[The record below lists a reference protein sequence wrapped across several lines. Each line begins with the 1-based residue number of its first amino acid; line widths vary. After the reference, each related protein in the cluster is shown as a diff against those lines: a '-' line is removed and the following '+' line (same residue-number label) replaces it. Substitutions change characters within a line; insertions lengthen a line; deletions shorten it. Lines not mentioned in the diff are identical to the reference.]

1 MAFKDERRSLLS
13 SGARVQVPWIK
24 VTIGNYT
31 FGVYSR
37 VGVEKKN
44 DNDFYQSTYHVQYPN
59 FVQSLDI
66 TKINGQVNQYTLALS
81 YPVTQT
87 DDPNFF
93 EKVFSSVSKTRKI
106 VFSYGDMNM
115 PTYIYR
121 EEEALITK
129 IQTQFDLRSGVINYT
144 VSAVSSAALNAGSS
158 WTFQGGNFRP
168 SERIKEIFNNAKYGL
183 QKLFTGMN
191 KSNIDYL
198 IPSDDKQVSIEP
210 KRNISAL
217 DYITYLVSCMIPSSF
232 TTPQLAAT
240 DIYVLT
246 MHDDTTFDDE
256 YRDTLVE
263 HGAYF
268 KIERVSYKTNKSDA
282 MQIDI
287 GFGNTGTIVTSFS
300 VSDDENYSLL
310 YDYNDTLEV
319 SPYVKRLDNNGNWID
334 VWSPGISSS
343 NNYFT
348 TRPSDITWWTKVTKY
363 PIKASITV
371 QGLLRPAILMSYV
384 RLNVIFPGGHKHISS
399 GLYLVTQQK
408 DRIDSNGYRTTLSL
422 TKISGDSSP
431 VFD

>member
-106 VFSYGDMNM
+106 VFSYGDMSM

-121 EEEALITK
+121 EEEAIITK

-144 VSAVSSAALNAGSS
+144 VNAVSSAALNAGSN

-168 SERIKEIFNNAKYGL
+168 SERIKEIFNNSKYGL

-217 DYITYLVSCMIPSSF
+217 DYITYLVSCMIPGSF

-263 HGAYF
+263 HGSYF

-287 GFGNTGTIVTSFS
+287 GFGNTGTIVTAFS

-384 RLNVIFPGGHKHISS
+384 RLNVIFPGGHKHIAS

>member
-106 VFSYGDMNM
+106 VFSYGDMSM

-144 VSAVSSAALNAGSS
+144 VNAVSSAALNAGSN

-183 QKLFTGMN
+183 QTLFTGMN

-217 DYITYLVSCMIPSSF
+217 DYIIYLVSCMIPSSF
-232 TTPQLAAT
+232 TIPQLAAT
-240 DIYVLT
+240 DMYVLT

-263 HGAYF
+263 HGSYF

-287 GFGNTGTIVTSFS
+287 GFGNTGTIVTAFS

-334 VWSPGISSS
+334 VWSPGISS
-343 NNYFT
+343 NNSYFT

-384 RLNVIFPGGHKHISS
+384 RLNVIFPGGHKHIAS

>member
-1 MAFKDERRSLLS
+1 MAFTDERRSLLS

-106 VFSYGDMNM
+106 VFSYGDMSM
-115 PTYIYR
+115 PAYIYR

-144 VSAVSSAALNAGSS
+144 VNAVSSAALNAGSN
-158 WTFQGGNFRP
+158 WVFQGGNFRP
-168 SERIKEIFNNAKYGL
+168 SERIKEIFNNSKYGL

-217 DYITYLVSCMIPSSF
+217 DYIIYLVSCMIPSSF
-232 TTPQLAAT
+232 TTPQHAAT
-240 DIYVLT
+240 DMYVLT

-263 HGAYF
+263 HGSYF

-287 GFGNTGTIVTSFS
+287 GFGNTGTIVTAFS

-334 VWSPGISSS
+334 VWAPGISSS
-343 NNYFT
+343 NNYFA

>member
-66 TKINGQVNQYTLALS
+66 TKINGQVNQYTLSLS

-106 VFSYGDMNM
+106 IFSYGDMSM

-144 VSAVSSAALNAGSS
+144 VNAVSSAALNAGSN
-158 WTFQGGNFRP
+158 WVFQGGNFRP
-168 SERIKEIFNNAKYGL
+168 SERIKEIFNNSKYGL

-217 DYITYLVSCMIPSSF
+217 DYIIYLVSCMIPSSF
-232 TTPQLAAT
+232 TTPQHAAT

-263 HGAYF
+263 HGSYF

-287 GFGNTGTIVTSFS
+287 GFGNTGTIVTAFS

-334 VWSPGISSS
+334 VWAPGISSS

>member
-106 VFSYGDMNM
+106 VFSYGDMSM

-121 EEEALITK
+121 EEEAIITK

-144 VSAVSSAALNAGSS
+144 VNAVSSAALNAGSN

-168 SERIKEIFNNAKYGL
+168 SERIKEIFNNSKYGL

-217 DYITYLVSCMIPSSF
+217 DYIIYLVSCMIPSSF
-232 TTPQLAAT
+232 TIPQLAAT
-240 DIYVLT
+240 DMYVLT

-263 HGAYF
+263 HGSYF

-287 GFGNTGTIVTSFS
+287 GFGNTGTIVTAFS

-334 VWSPGISSS
+334 VWAPGISSS
-343 NNYFT
+343 NNYLT
-348 TRPSDITWWTKVTKY
+348 TSPSDITWWKKVTKY

>member
-37 VGVEKKN
+37 VGAEKKN
-44 DNDFYQSTYHVQYPN
+44 DSDFYQSTYHVQYPN

-66 TKINGQVNQYTLALS
+66 TKINGQVNQYTLVLS

-106 VFSYGDMNM
+106 IFSYGDMSM

-144 VSAVSSAALNAGSS
+144 VSAVSSAALNAGSN
-158 WTFQGGNFRP
+158 WVFQGGNFRP

-217 DYITYLVSCMIPSSF
+217 DYIIYLVSCMIPSSF
-232 TTPQLAAT
+232 TTPQHAAT
-240 DIYVLT
+240 DMYVLT

-263 HGAYF
+263 HGSYF

-287 GFGNTGTIVTSFS
+287 GFGNTGTIVTAFS

-334 VWSPGISSS
+334 VWAPGISSS

>member
-37 VGVEKKN
+37 VGIEKKN
-44 DNDFYQSTYHVQYPN
+44 DSDFYQSTYHVQYPN

-106 VFSYGDMNM
+106 IFSYGDMSM

-144 VSAVSSAALNAGSS
+144 VSAVSSAALNAGSN
-158 WTFQGGNFRP
+158 WVFQGGNFRP

-217 DYITYLVSCMIPSSF
+217 DYIIYLVSCMIPSSF
-232 TTPQLAAT
+232 TTPQHAAT
-240 DIYVLT
+240 DMYVLT

-263 HGAYF
+263 HGSYF

-287 GFGNTGTIVTSFS
+287 GFGNTGTIVTAFS

>member
-106 VFSYGDMNM
+106 VFSYGDMSM

-121 EEEALITK
+121 EEEAIITK

-144 VSAVSSAALNAGSS
+144 VNAVSSAALNAGSN

-168 SERIKEIFNNAKYGL
+168 SERIKEIFNNSKYGL

-217 DYITYLVSCMIPSSF
+217 DYITYLVSCMIPGSF

-263 HGAYF
+263 YGSYF

-287 GFGNTGTIVTSFS
+287 GFGNTGTIVTAFS

-384 RLNVIFPGGHKHISS
+384 RLNVIFPGGHKHIAS

>member
-44 DNDFYQSTYHVQYPN
+44 NSDFYQSTYHVQYPN

-66 TKINGQVNQYTLALS
+66 TKINGQVNQYTLSLS

-106 VFSYGDMNM
+106 IFSYGDMSM

-129 IQTQFDLRSGVINYT
+129 IQTQFDLKSGVINYT
-144 VSAVSSAALNAGSS
+144 VSAVSSAALNAGSN
-158 WTFQGGNFRP
+158 WVFQGGNFRP

-217 DYITYLVSCMIPSSF
+217 DYIIYLVSCMIPSSF
-232 TTPQLAAT
+232 TTPQHAAT
-240 DIYVLT
+240 DMYVLT

-263 HGAYF
+263 HGSYF

-287 GFGNTGTIVTSFS
+287 GFGNTGTIVTAFS

>member
-44 DNDFYQSTYHVQYPN
+44 DSDFYQSTYHVQYPN

-106 VFSYGDMNM
+106 VFSYGDMSM

-144 VSAVSSAALNAGSS
+144 VSAVSSAALNAGSN
-158 WTFQGGNFRP
+158 WVFQGGNFRP

-217 DYITYLVSCMIPSSF
+217 DYIIYLVSCMIPSSF
-232 TTPQLAAT
+232 TTPQHAAT
-240 DIYVLT
+240 DMYVLT

-263 HGAYF
+263 HGSYF

-287 GFGNTGTIVTSFS
+287 GFGNTGTIVTAFS
-300 VSDDENYSLL
+300 ISDDENYSLL
-310 YDYNDTLEV
+310 YDYNDKLEV
-319 SPYVKRLDNNGNWID
+319 SPYVKRLDNDGNWID
-334 VWSPGISSS
+334 VWAPGISSS

-408 DRIDSNGYRTTLSL
+408 DRIDSSGYRTTLSL